1 MNPVVNTRYGKV
13 RGSAADTLFV
23 MYGGLPDGAIC

>member
-1 MNPVVNTRYGKV
+1 MVAVAPV